1 MKTFIHY
8 LSVLIATLIIV
19 SCENELP
26 FSIKDNPPKLVMNA
40 LINAESQANLLFL
53 NFTGK
58 DATTHIQNA
67 TIEVRVTDRKPA
79 SPSTETGRRS
89 AMPLQHY
96 KQIFSR

>member
-40 LINAESQANLLFL
+40 LINAES
-53 NFTGK
+53 
-58 DATTHIQNA
+58 
-67 TIEVRVTDRKPA
+67 R
-79 SPSTETGRRS
+79 
-89 AMPLQHY
+89 
-96 KQIFSR
+96 QIFFSSTSQERTLQLISKMQR